1 MRLKIAFRN
10 TFRNKRRTT
19 LNVFMIASG
28 MASLVLFQGFS
39 TRMLR
44 SIRDGMIRSDLGH
57 IQIAQKTLWDKTNE
71 SARDNLIPDYA
82 KLVDHIRS
90 VPTVVSATGRIDFFG
105 LVGSRDRTTAARMLS
120 LDPVIEQSRLKEVNI
135 IYGKPFAA
143 GAGQQILLG
152 SGLASTIRAKVG
164 DNINLLGYTYDGVI
178 NAFDMEVVGI
188 FRSGFTEIDN
198 VTAITTLQTAQR
210 LLDTD
215 SVEKVIIYLNETEA
229 TDSTLK
235 QISDS
240 LSKSSPTLRAR
251 SWFDLSTLYRS
262 VASFYRVYDRVIQL
276 IILSLVLIGI
286 LNTVGMSIFERT
298 GEIGTMRALGETEKK
313 VVGQFILE
321 GAVLGVLGGIAGV
334 ISSIVVA
341 HIVNALQIPLVMPGA
356 SAPVTIEIAMPI
368 RNFVEAGGLTMITA
382 VLAAAIPAMRA
393 TKLNIVDALRRN
405 I

>member
-39 TRMLR
+39 TRMLQ

-57 IQIAQKTLWDKTNE
+57 IQIAQKSLWDKTNE
-71 SARDNLIPDYA
+71 SARDNLIPDYV
-82 KLVDHIRS
+82 KTVENIRTNPS
-90 VPTVVSATGRIDFFG
+90 VVSATGRIDFFG

-120 LDPVIEQSRLKEVNI
+120 LDPAIEQGRLKEINI
-135 IYGKPFAA
+135 ITGGPLSV
-143 GAGQQILLG
+143 GAGQKILLG

-188 FRSGFTEIDN
+188 FRSGFSEIDN
-198 VTAITTLQTAQR
+198 VTAVTTLEVAQR

-215 SVEKVIIYLNETEA
+215 SVEKIVVYLNDTDA
-229 TDSTLK
+229 TNSALS
-235 QISDS
+235 QISENI
-240 LSKSSPTLRAR
+240 SKSSPTLRAK
-251 SWFDLSTLYRS
+251 SWYDLSTLYRS

-313 VVGQFILE
+313 VVGQFVLE
-321 GAVLGVLGGIAGV
+321 GIVLGVLGGIAG
-334 ISSIVVA
+334 IASSLIVA
-341 HIVNALQIPLVMPGA
+341 HTVNALQIPLVMPGA
-356 SAPVTIEIAMPI
+356 SAPVLIEIALPV
-368 RNFVEAGGLTMITA
+368 RNFVEAGALTMITA